1 MPDNKEKT
9 NKPHIKVYF
18 ETEEEVEK
26 VKALAK
32 TQGSSASGWFR
43 VWALKQIKKRGN
55 NYVELPNLHKPN

>member
-1 MPDNKEKT
+1 MPDNKEKS

-32 TQGSSASGWFR
+32 TQGLSASGWFR
-43 VWALKQIKKRGN
+43 VWALKQIKKR
-55 NYVELPNLHKPN
+55 KR